1 MRTAPH
7 SNQVRQTSLPQAPP
21 VLPWRKSTEMAFN
34 GRMPGITRPGILP
47 ITRPDG
53 GLRTS
58 VADLARF
65 FAAMIGGG
73 EFQGKSIL
81 QEVTVKAMFQP
92 QFVAG
97 QVLEA
102 VEDGENQQQ
111 AITWA
116 YRTSGDGSTVVS
128 HSAGDR
134 GVTSHAYF
142 FPDTGGGAILLV
154 NTSSETESFGLA
166 VRDMLR
172 ALLK

>member
-1 MRTAPH
+1 
-7 SNQVRQTSLPQAPP
+7 
-21 VLPWRKSTEMAFN
+21 
-34 GRMPGITRPGILP
+34 MPGITRPGILP